1 MKRQLPAGKIV
12 MMTGREGNI
21 ASCFQMKMK
30 LGRVQDAGVVS
41 DVRMNGYPKGPAFP
55 PQGPVQLDKA
65 CEVKLGPREKT
76 DDDAIHDIKGP
87 PFLSNPW
94 FSWLAWLVAGV
105 AWPAA
110 WLVWAQFIMA
120 S

>member
-1 MKRQLPAGKIV
+1 MDICK
-12 MMTGREGNI
+12 
-21 ASCFQMKMK
+21 
-30 LGRVQDAGVVS
+30 VQPFHHKVQA
-41 DVRMNGYPKGPAFP
+41 R
-55 PQGPVQLDKA
+55 PVQLDKA
-65 CEVKLGPREKT
+65 CEVKLGPCEKT
-76 DDDAIHDIKGP
+76 DDDAIYDIKGP
-87 PFLSNPW
+87 PFLFNPW